1 MTVFEVFNLPKQ
13 WGKQVYQVQTNERIF
28 FVLFSKKEPID
39 ETVLLKYLNA
49 KEKIE
54 VIKKAIDVI
63 LPVEDKQDVS

>member
-39 ETVLLKYLNA
+39 ETVLLKYLNG